1 MGESRLCGSNSNM
14 SHGHTCFQGSTSSPG
29 NYFAR
34 RDKKGKLLVM
44 LRNPLTA
51 ACLQNKTLTTKHHHI
66 SIMQLP
72 FTLLL
77 TLTGLAAHAQ
87 MSQCAR
93 DYVID
98 WCQPICGDHLE
109 CRLPCMEDCKDS
121 CIVCENE
128 HNCPDQLP
136 DVTHIV
142 LSGSPGTTEKDL
154 WVKGAKET
162 GDDGASGVVKT
173 TVVPKFERSNEALWR
188 EHHVVAKKQ
197 VRRRVSF
204 LPTRFQDMWL
214 LTREQKAS
222 PESSLDIISYLT
234 STTQ

>member
-1 MGESRLCGSNSNM
+1 
-14 SHGHTCFQGSTSSPG
+14 
-29 NYFAR
+29 
-34 RDKKGKLLVM
+34 
-44 LRNPLTA
+44 
-51 ACLQNKTLTTKHHHI
+51 
-66 SIMQLP
+66 
-72 FTLLL
+72 
-77 TLTGLAAHAQ
+77 
-87 MSQCAR
+87 
-93 DYVID
+93 
-98 WCQPICGDHLE
+98 
-109 CRLPCMEDCKDS
+109 MEDCTDS